1 MFFKNKL
8 KALRLLNTI
17 PFIFEKK
24 TDMKYFLAFLIFS
37 QTLLASDDW
46 GQNGHR
52 TVGETAENYL
62 KSRVSKKIDRIL
74 NGQSIA
80 DASTYADEI
89 KSDRAYDEYKPWHYA
104 NIPFDQTYAEAEKNP
119 KGDIVFGIEECI
131 SKLKSNKL
139 NKEQEQFYLKMLIHL
154 VGDMHQPLHFGL
166 KEDKGAND
174 FKVKWFYNPTNLHSV
189 WDTKMIESYN
199 MSYTELSASLPEL
212 SKSEVQSIKSGTLL
226 DWVEESRALTQEVY
240 NSAEADE
247 NLSYRYMYDWFNV
260 AQLQM
265 KKAGIRLAV
274 ILNDIYS

>member
-1 MFFKNKL
+1 MKP
-8 KALRLLNTI
+8 LRLLKTI

-24 TDMKYFLAFLIFS
+24 IDMKYLLAFLILS
-37 QTLLASDDW
+37 QTLLASEDW

-52 TVGETAENYL
+52 TVGETAEQYL
-62 KSRVSKKIDRIL
+62 KSKASRKIDRIL

-89 KSDRAYDEYKPWHYA
+89 KSDRAYDKYKPWHYA
-104 NIPFDQTYAEAEKNP
+104 NIPFDQTYSEADKNP
-119 KGDIVFGIEECI
+119 KGDIVYGIEECI
-131 SKLKSNKL
+131 RNLKYEELSKEK
-139 NKEQEQFYLKMLIHL
+139 EQFYLKMLIHL

-174 FKVKWFYNPTNLHSV
+174 FKVKWFYNSTNLHSV

-199 MSYTELSASLPEL
+199 MSYTELAESLPEL
-212 SKSEVQSIKSGTLL
+212 SKTEINDIKAGALL
-226 DWVEESRALTQEVY
+226 DWVEENRNLTREVY
-240 NSAEADE
+240 KSAEENE
-247 NLSYRYMYDWFNV
+247 NLSYRYMYDWFGV
-260 AQLQM
+260 SQLQM